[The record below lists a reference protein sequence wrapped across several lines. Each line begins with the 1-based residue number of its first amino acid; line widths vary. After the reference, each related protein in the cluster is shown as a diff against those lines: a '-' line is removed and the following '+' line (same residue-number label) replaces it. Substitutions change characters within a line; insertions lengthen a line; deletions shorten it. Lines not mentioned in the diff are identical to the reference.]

1 MKVFVSCVV
10 LVCCVGILNAS
21 SVQIENNEKKV
32 DEVKVE
38 SDAKQDVKRSLSHGI
53 VESSPI
59 TLSTSSDDG
68 WAPNPSVLSGPPEP
82 ILPPQQVFQQGYP
95 QPFGY
100 GLPSGY
106 PSGYPGSLRPS
117 VVATNTDTL
126 TTIRQNVP
134 VAVPVDRPLPYPVLK
149 HIHHDRPIPM

>member
-1 MKVFVSCVV
+1 MKVFVTCFV
-10 LVCCVGILNAS
+10 LVYFAGILNAS

-32 DEVKVE
+32 DVVKIE

-59 TLSTSSDDG
+59 TVSTSSDDG
-68 WAPNPSVLSGPPEP
+68 WAPNPQVLAGPPAP
-82 ILPPQQVFQQGYP
+82 ILPPPQVFQQGYP
-95 QPFGY
+95 QGFAQGVF
-100 GLPSGY
+100 PSG
-106 PSGYPGSLRPS
+106 PA

-134 VAVPVDRPLPYPVLK
+134 VPIPVDRPYPYPVLK
-149 HIHHDRPIPM
+149 HVHHDRPVPV